1 MNKINTNQLP
11 VWEQP
16 YEKCE
21 KYGVSALS
29 DVDLLAVI
37 IRNGTK
43 ELNSIDLSRK
53 LLDSHPVH
61 KGLLGLARL
70 SLEELMEIKGIG
82 KVKAIQILCILELS
96 KRLSKRNFETFL
108 TMDSPKSIAD
118 YYMEDMR
125 HMEREEIFL
134 LIFNGKHKLIK
145 SLPISRG
152 TVNSSITTP
161 REILTLALRYEAVY
175 IVLLHNHPSGD
186 ATESSS
192 DIKFTNDINNAC
204 KLIGIELSDHIII
217 GDHCYTSLKEKGY
230 L

>member
-53 LLDSHPVH
+53 LLDSHPIH

-96 KRLSKRNFETFL
+96 KRL
-108 TMDSPKSIAD
+108 
-118 YYMEDMR
+118 
-125 HMEREEIFL
+125 
-134 LIFNGKHKLIK
+134 
-145 SLPISRG
+145 
-152 TVNSSITTP
+152 
-161 REILTLALRYEAVY
+161 
-175 IVLLHNHPSGD
+175 
-186 ATESSS
+186 
-192 DIKFTNDINNAC
+192 
-204 KLIGIELSDHIII
+204 
-217 GDHCYTSLKEKGY
+217 
-230 L
+230 

>member
-11 VWEQP
+11 IWEQP

-21 KYGVSALS
+21 KYGVTALS

-37 IRNGTK
+37 IRSGTR
-43 ELNSIDLSRK
+43 ELNSIDLARK
-53 LLDSHPVH
+53 LLSSHPIH
-61 KGLLGLARL
+61 KGLLGLSRL

-108 TMDSPKSIAD
+108 TLDSPKSIAD
-118 YYMEDMR
+118 YFMEEMR
-125 HMEREEIFL
+125 HLEREVIVL
-134 LIFNGKHKLIK
+134 LVFNGKHRLIK
-145 SLPISRG
+145 SIPISQG

-192 DIKFTNDINNAC
+192 DLKFTKDIQNAC

>member
-11 VWEQP
+11 SWEQP

-21 KYGVSALS
+21 KYGVTALS

-37 IRNGTK
+37 IRNGTR
-43 ELNSIDLSRK
+43 ELNSIDLARK
-53 LLDSHPVH
+53 LLNSHPIH
-61 KGLLGLARL
+61 KGLLGLSRL
-70 SLEELMEIKGIG
+70 SLEELMGIKGIG

-96 KRLSKRNFETFL
+96 KRLSKQNFETFPTL
-108 TMDSPKSIAD
+108 DSPKSIAD
-118 YYMEDMR
+118 YFMEEMR
-125 HMEREEIFL
+125 HLEREVIVL
-134 LIFNGKHKLIK
+134 LVFNGKHRLIK
-145 SLPISRG
+145 SIPISQG

-161 REILTLALRYEAVY
+161 REILTLALRHEAVY

-186 ATESSS
+186 ATESTS
-192 DIKFTNDINNAC
+192 DLKFTKDIHNAC

>member
-1 MNKINTNQLP
+1 MNKVNTNQLP
-11 VWEQP
+11 IWEQP
-16 YEKCE
+16 YEKCV
-21 KYGVSALS
+21 KYGVTTLS

-43 ELNSIDLSRK
+43 EMNSIDLARI
-53 LLDSHPVH
+53 LLNSHPIH
-61 KGLLGLARL
+61 KGLIGLSRL

-108 TMDSPKSIAD
+108 TLDSPKSIAD
-118 YYMEDMR
+118 YFMEEMR
-125 HMEREEIFL
+125 HLEREVIVL
-134 LIFNGKHKLIK
+134 LVFNGKHRLIK
-145 SLPISRG
+145 SIPISQG

-186 ATESSS
+186 ATESTS
-192 DIKFTNDINNAC
+192 DLKFTNDILNAC

>member
-21 KYGVSALS
+21 KYGVTALS

-37 IRNGTK
+37 IRNGTR
-43 ELNSIDLSRK
+43 ELNSIDLARE
-53 LLDSHPVH
+53 LLNSHPVH
-61 KGLLGLARL
+61 KGLLGLSRL
-70 SLEELMEIKGIG
+70 SLEELMKIKGIG
-82 KVKAIQILCILELS
+82 KVKASQILCILELS
-96 KRLSKRNFETFL
+96 KRLSKQNFETFL
-108 TMDSPKSIAD
+108 TLDSPKSIAD
-118 YYMEDMR
+118 YFMEEMR
-125 HMEREEIFL
+125 YLEREVINL
-134 LIFNGKHKLIK
+134 LLFNGKHRLIK
-145 SLPISRG
+145 SIPISQG

-186 ATESSS
+186 ATESTS
-192 DIKFTNDINNAC
+192 DLKFTNDIHNAC

>member
-61 KGLLGLARL
+61 KGLLGLSRL

-125 HMEREEIFL
+125 HMEREEINL
-134 LIFNGKHKLIK
+134 LLFNGKHRLIK
-145 SLPISRG
+145 SIPISQG

-186 ATESSS
+186 ATESTS
-192 DIKFTNDINNAC
+192 DLKFTNDIHNAC

>member
-53 LLDSHPVH
+53 LLDSHPIH

-82 KVKAIQILCILELS
+82 KVKAIQIHCILELS
-96 KRLSKRNFETFL
+96 KRLSKRFFETFL

-134 LIFNGKHKLIK
+134 LNFNG
-145 SLPISRG
+145 
-152 TVNSSITTP
+152 
-161 REILTLALRYEAVY
+161 
-175 IVLLHNHPSGD
+175 
-186 ATESSS
+186 
-192 DIKFTNDINNAC
+192 
-204 KLIGIELSDHIII
+204 
-217 GDHCYTSLKEKGY
+217 
-230 L
+230 

>member
-11 VWEQP
+11 SWEQP

-21 KYGVSALS
+21 KYGVTALS

-37 IRNGTK
+37 IRNGTR
-43 ELNSIDLSRK
+43 ELNSIDLARK
-53 LLDSHPVH
+53 LLNSHPIH
-61 KGLLGLARL
+61 KGLLGLSRL
-70 SLEELMEIKGIG
+70 SLEELMGIKGIG

-96 KRLSKRNFETFL
+96 KRLSKQNFETFPTL
-108 TMDSPKSIAD
+108 DSPKSIAD
-118 YYMEDMR
+118 YFMEEMR
-125 HMEREEIFL
+125 HLEREVIVL
-134 LIFNGKHKLIK
+134 LVFNGKHRLIK
-145 SLPISRG
+145 SIPISQG

-161 REILTLALRYEAVY
+161 REILTLALRHEAVY

-186 ATESSS
+186 ATESTS
-192 DIKFTNDINNAC
+192 DLKFTKDIHNAC

-217 GDHCYTSLKEKGY
+217 GDQCYTSLKEKGY

>member
-53 LLDSHPVH
+53 LLDSHPIH

-192 DIKFTNDINNAC
+192 DVKFTKDINNAC

>member
-21 KYGVSALS
+21 KYGVTALS

-53 LLDSHPVH
+53 LLDSHPIH
-61 KGLLGLARL
+61 KGLLGLTRL

-108 TMDSPKSIAD
+108 TMDSPKTIAD
-118 YYMEDMR
+118 YFMEEMR

-145 SLPISRG
+145 SIPISQG

-217 GDHCYTSLKEKGY
+217 GDHCYTSMKENGY

>member
-21 KYGVSALS
+21 KYGVSSLS

-37 IRNGTK
+37 IRNGTR
-43 ELNSIDLSRK
+43 ELNSIDLSRV
-53 LLDSHPVH
+53 LLNSHPVH
-61 KGLLGLARL
+61 KGLIGLSRL
-70 SLEELMEIKGIG
+70 SLEELMKIKGIG
-82 KVKAIQILCILELS
+82 RVKAIQILCILELA
-96 KRLSKRNFETFL
+96 KRLSRQHAEDFL
-108 TMDSPKSIAD
+108 ALDSPKSIAD
-118 YYMEDMR
+118 YFMEEMR
-125 HMEREEIFL
+125 HLEREVIL
-134 LIFNGKHKLIK
+134 LLLFNGKHKLIK
-145 SLPISRG
+145 SLTISQG

-161 REILTLALRYEAVY
+161 REILTLALRHEAVY

-186 ATESSS
+186 ATESTS
-192 DIKFTNDINNAC
+192 DLKFTKDVNNAC

>member
-61 KGLLGLARL
+61 KGLLGLSRL

-204 KLIGIELSDHIII
+204 KLIGIELSDHIFI

>member
-21 KYGVSALS
+21 KYGVTALS

-53 LLDSHPVH
+53 LLDSHPIH
-61 KGLLGLARL
+61 KGLLGLTRL

-108 TMDSPKSIAD
+108 TMDSPKTIAD
-118 YYMEDMR
+118 YFMEEMR

-145 SLPISRG
+145 SISISQG

-217 GDHCYTSLKEKGY
+217 GDHCYTSMKENGY

>member
-21 KYGVSALS
+21 KYGVTALS

-37 IRNGTK
+37 IRNGTR
-43 ELNSIDLSRK
+43 ELNSIDLARE
-53 LLDSHPVH
+53 LLNSHPVH
-61 KGLLGLARL
+61 KGLLGLSRL
-70 SLEELMEIKGIG
+70 SLEELMKIKGIG
-82 KVKAIQILCILELS
+82 KVKASQILCILELS
-96 KRLSKRNFETFL
+96 KRLSKQNFETFL
-108 TMDSPKSIAD
+108 TLDSPKSIAD
-118 YYMEDMR
+118 YFMEEMR
-125 HMEREEIFL
+125 YLEREVINL
-134 LIFNGKHKLIK
+134 LLFNGKHRLIK
-145 SLPISRG
+145 SIPISQG

-186 ATESSS
+186 AAESTS
-192 DIKFTNDINNAC
+192 DLKFTNDIHNAC